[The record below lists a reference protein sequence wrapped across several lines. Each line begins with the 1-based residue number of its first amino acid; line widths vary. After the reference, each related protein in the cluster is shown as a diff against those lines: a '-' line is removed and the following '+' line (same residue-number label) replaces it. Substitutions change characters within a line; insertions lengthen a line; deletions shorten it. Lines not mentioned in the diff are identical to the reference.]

1 MPTLLVAILADQLLF
16 NHPALIHAQTQA
28 PKSDIQV
35 VLVESHARLQ
45 LRPYQRHKLVLV
57 LSALRHYA
65 EALRTQGW
73 SVRLVTADGWQVA
86 LHQVIAE
93 SHADHVITMA
103 GAEYNARRAQERW
116 SSWLGRPVVV
126 LPNRQFLA
134 ADIPAAS
141 GAKRQTMEAFYR
153 SMRTRYQLLLEAD
166 GSPIGGSWNYDAENR
181 KPLPKNTPIPPV
193 YRYPTDDIT
202 QQVIAEVNA
211 YPQARGDVSTFG
223 LAVTHAQADDALE
236 RFIRERLPDFGRYE
250 DAMAADE
257 DVLFHSVLSPYLN
270 LGLLDPLTCARAA
283 EAAYHAGLAPLAA
296 VEGFIRQIV
305 GWREYMYRRYWELMP
320 GLRDMNAWNAT
331 RPLPEWF
338 WQGQSGMH
346 CIDTVIAR
354 VWRTGYTHHIERLM
368 ILTNFCTLAGI
379 DPVAVNEWFLAGY
392 IDAYDWVMWPNVSG
406 MGLNADGGLIATK
419 PYISSGAYIKRMSNY
434 CAGCRYDP
442 AVRTGPDACPYTL
455 LYWNFLLTH
464 QPRLQAN
471 PRMGPAVL
479 GLRHVDDD
487 QRSAIQAQ
495 AVIWLERLSEGTV
508 Q

>member
-193 YRYPTDDIT
+193 YRYPSDAIT
-202 QQVIAEVNA
+202 QQVI
-211 YPQARGDVSTFG
+211 T
-223 LAVTHAQADDALE
+223 
-236 RFIRERLPDFGRYE
+236 
-250 DAMAADE
+250 
-257 DVLFHSVLSPYLN
+257 
-270 LGLLDPLTCARAA
+270 
-283 EAAYHAGLAPLAA
+283 
-296 VEGFIRQIV
+296 
-305 GWREYMYRRYWELMP
+305 
-320 GLRDMNAWNAT
+320 
-331 RPLPEWF
+331 
-338 WQGQSGMH
+338 
-346 CIDTVIAR
+346 
-354 VWRTGYTHHIERLM
+354 
-368 ILTNFCTLAGI
+368 
-379 DPVAVNEWFLAGY
+379 
-392 IDAYDWVMWPNVSG
+392 
-406 MGLNADGGLIATK
+406 
-419 PYISSGAYIKRMSNY
+419 
-434 CAGCRYDP
+434 
-442 AVRTGPDACPYTL
+442 
-455 LYWNFLLTH
+455 
-464 QPRLQAN
+464 
-471 PRMGPAVL
+471 
-479 GLRHVDDD
+479 
-487 QRSAIQAQ
+487 
-495 AVIWLERLSEGTV
+495 
-508 Q
+508 

>member
-1 MPTLLVAILADQLLF
+1 VPTHLVAILADQLLLE
-16 NHPALIHAQTQA
+16 HPALIHAQTLA
-28 PKSDIQV
+28 PKTDIQV
-35 VLVESHARLQ
+35 VLVESQARLQ

-65 EALRTQGW
+65 AALR
-73 SVRLVTADGWQVA
+73 AAGWQVT
-86 LHQVIAE
+86 LIAAV
-93 SHADHVITMA
+93 SWRVGLLQACAQFDPDCIITMA

-116 SSWLGRPVVV
+116 STWLERAVTV

-134 ADIPAAS
+134 ADVLAAPGS
-141 GAKRQTMEAFYR
+141 KRQTMESFYR
-153 SMRTRYQLLLEAD
+153 MMRVRYQLLIEAD
-166 GSPIGGSWNYDAENR
+166 GAPVGGSWNYDAENR
-181 KPLPKNTPIPPV
+181 KPLPKHTPIPLV
-193 YRYPTDDIT
+193 QRYLPDELTL
-202 QQVIAEVNA
+202 QVIADVAA
-211 YPQARGDVSTFG
+211 YPQAYGDATTFG
-223 LAVTHAQADDALE
+223 LAVTHAQAEDALA

-283 EAAYHAGLAPLAA
+283 EAAYRAGLAPLAA

-320 GLRDMNAWNAT
+320 ELRTMNAWNAT

-479 GLRHVDDD
+479 GLRHLDDA
-487 QRSAIQAQ
+487 QRGDIQTQ
-495 AVIWLERLSEGTV
+495 AVIWLERLSEGTSA
-508 Q
+508 